1 MRITMIA
8 LSGLLAGCYSA
19 EKFHS
24 DFNEVS
30 CLKYEECQMLDFFG
44 GTVEACTNYFQS
56 FTDAAAA
63 DDPEWCAAFD
73 REEGKQCI
81 TGWENIT
88 CDELEEGETPASCE
102 NVCPAVETD
111 E

>member
-1 MRITMIA
+1 MRAFMIA
-8 LSGLLAGCYSA
+8 LTGLLTGCYTA
-19 EKFHS
+19 EKFHA
-24 DFNEVS
+24 DFNEIS

-44 GTVEACTNYFQS
+44 GTVESCTNYFQS

-63 DDPEWCAAFD
+63 DDPDWCAEFE

-88 CDELEEGETPASCE
+88 CDELEQGETPASCE
-102 NVCPAVETD
+102 GVCPEVEA
-111 E
+111 EE